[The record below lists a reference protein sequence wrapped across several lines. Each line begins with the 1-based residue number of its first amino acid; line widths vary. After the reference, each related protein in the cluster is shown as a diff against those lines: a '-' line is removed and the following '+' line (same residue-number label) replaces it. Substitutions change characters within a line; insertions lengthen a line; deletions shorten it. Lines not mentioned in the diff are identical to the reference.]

1 MTRARLAEIRARQ
14 MPEAEKR
21 RRADIIVPTGLG
33 HRLTLRRLTEIV
45 NQMSRRRGKHW
56 PPR

>member
-21 RRADIIVPTGLG
+21 RRAGFIVPSGLG

-45 NQMSRRRGKHW
+45 SRLSRLRGKHW